1 MADLPEWIKK
11 LEHYECDGQM
21 ELEDY
26 LQENRKESGN
36 DEEEYIRADYGRG
49 AGNIPEDGDRTYT
62 D

>member
-11 LEHYECDGQM
+11 LEHYKC
-21 ELEDY
+21 DY
-26 LQENRKESGN
+26 LQENGKESGN
-36 DEEEYIRADYGRG
+36 DEKEYIRADYGRG